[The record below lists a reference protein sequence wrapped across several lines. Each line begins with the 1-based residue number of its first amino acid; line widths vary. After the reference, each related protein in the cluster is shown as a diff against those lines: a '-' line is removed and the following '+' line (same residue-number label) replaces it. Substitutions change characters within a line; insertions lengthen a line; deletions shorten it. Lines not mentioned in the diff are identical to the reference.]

1 MHDWRAEWGYQ
12 ALFSCCSSR
21 KAGVMILFNNN
32 ITFQILR
39 TYCDPEG
46 RFIICDMTTN
56 GKQLTLVNLYAPN
69 DDDPNFFTSVFEN
82 LADFQSDEVVIGG
95 DYNLVL
101 DVEKDKKGGLAKTH
115 KKSLEVLNKFSED
128 LDLVDVWRV
137 QNPESQRFTWRQRNP
152 EIHCRLDFFLVNN
165 SILCSAINTD
175 IVPGYKTD
183 HSMIT
188 LQISLHNNPR
198 GRGFWKLNTSFL
210 KDEEYVNQ
218 IREIIAQTKDEY
230 AQDDTVTPGLLWEMI
245 KMKTREASIN
255 YGKTKKRNLEQKK
268 DEIEKLIKILEE
280 QIANTHENDSQ
291 KLWPELEK
299 KRFELEAIIE
309 YQTKG
314 AILRSKSQWY
324 NEGEKNSKYFL
335 NLEKRHCRQ
344 NTITQL
350 KINDMDVIQSDKE
363 ILHDCEDFYK
373 NLYSSKMQVNNSS
386 KDFFPQARQVLSNE
400 NLYFCEGPLSSKE
413 CLEALKSMASEKS
426 PGTDGLP
433 SEFYK
438 VFWEEIGESLTS
450 ALNSSFEIGQL
461 PVSQRRGIIKLI
473 PKKDG
478 DPNLI

>member
-1 MHDWRAEWGYQ
+1 M
-12 ALFSCCSSR
+12 
-21 KAGVMILFNNN
+21 
-32 ITFQILR
+32 LR
-39 TYCDPEG
+39 
-46 RFIICDMTTN
+46 RI
-56 GKQLTLVNLYAPN
+56 
-69 DDDPNFFTSVFEN
+69 
-82 LADFQSDEVVIGG
+82 
-95 DYNLVL
+95 
-101 DVEKDKKGGLAKTH
+101 KKVARLAKTH

-137 QNPESQRFTWRQRNP
+137 QHPVSQRFIWRQRNS
-152 EIHCRLDFFLVNN
+152 EIHCRLDIFLGVR
-165 SILCSAINTD
+165 SAINKD

-188 LQISLHNNPR
+188 LQTSLHNNPR

-230 AQDDTVTPGLLWEMI
+230 AQDGTVTPGLLWEMI

-255 YGKTKKRNLEQKK
+255 YGEAKKKKRHLEQKQ
-268 DEIEKLIKILEE
+268 DEIEKSIKILEE
-280 QIANTHENDSQ
+280 QIANTHANDAQ

-324 NEGEKNSKYFL
+324 NESEKNSKYFL
-335 NLEKRHCRQ
+335 KLEKRHFRQ

-363 ILHDCEDFYK
+363 ILRECKDFYK

-386 KDFFPQARQVLSNE
+386 KDFFPQARQV
-400 NLYFCEGPLSSKE
+400 
-413 CLEALKSMASEKS
+413 
-426 PGTDGLP
+426 
-433 SEFYK
+433 
-438 VFWEEIGESLTS
+438 
-450 ALNSSFEIGQL
+450 
-461 PVSQRRGIIKLI
+461 
-473 PKKDG
+473 
-478 DPNLI
+478 